1 MPRNGTIILDWS
13 QQNYYTLIFLEFLHA
28 VHLYPRRLIFCYILD
43 LNMEGLIGTGTGRTY
58 EDFQRQIPEPVK
70 PLFDKL
76 RTYCMSLDEKVI
88 EDVRMHRI
96 VFCKT
101 MTFRWFADIEP
112 SQSSIIIKIQKE
124 RKVEPK
130 ILEVNPEQELSEV
143 ESLLKD
149 AFMTIR

>member
-1 MPRNGTIILDWS
+1 
-13 QQNYYTLIFLEFLHA
+13 
-28 VHLYPRRLIFCYILD
+28 
-43 LNMEGLIGTGTGRTY
+43 MEGLIGTGTGRTY
-58 EDFQRQIPEPVK
+58 KDFQRQIPEPVK

-96 VFCKT
+96 VFCKK

-130 ILEVNPEQELSEV
+130 ILEINPEQELSKV

>member
-1 MPRNGTIILDWS
+1 
-13 QQNYYTLIFLEFLHA
+13 
-28 VHLYPRRLIFCYILD
+28 
-43 LNMEGLIGTGTGRTY
+43 MEGLIGTGRTY
-58 EDFQRQIPEPVK
+58 KDFQRQIPEPVK

-101 MTFRWFADIEP
+101 KTFRWFEDLEP
-112 SQSSIIIKIQKE
+112 TQSSIIIKIQKE